1 MEFEFLP
8 CTKVI
13 GPREDLLL
21 VFSLMDIVLN
31 CAHKF
36 QKMCKFYLIP
46 LDKKNLSTLIR
57 EASFLQKIMIN
68 TKAILKFVKS
78 DGSVLHGT
86 PVLYIPSPEVQGS
99 SWKRAKDSRSEG

>member
-31 CAHKF
+31 CAHKV

-46 LDKKNLSTLIR
+46 LDKKIFQPLSEKLL
-57 EASFLQKIMIN
+57 FLQKIMIN
-68 TKAILKFVKS
+68 TKAITKFVKS

-86 PVLYIPSPEVQGS
+86 PVLRIPSPKVQGS
-99 SWKRAKDSRSEG
+99 SWKGAKDSRSEG